1 MATDDARCA
10 AVRAA
15 TVEVMLPTL
24 PGDNPFAAPSELP
37 FGLPPFD
44 RVQVEHYLPAVD
56 AGLTEQA
63 AEVRAIADN
72 PEPATF
78 DNTIVALERSGEL
91 LDRVLHVLY
100 NLASSDTSPELQRIQ
115 AEIAPRIAAHYD
127 AIRLDQSL
135 FARIRDL
142 ADRRADLGL
151 DPESDYLLE
160 RYHTD
165 VLRAGAALDEA
176 ARDRLR
182 ELNQEL
188 SSLSTAFQENLLAES
203 NDLAV
208 VIDDESELDGLS
220 ADAVASAAEAATAR
234 GLDGKYLLTLVL
246 PTSQPALASLTN
258 RSVRERLHTASTTR
272 GARGNDNDTSSILTR
287 IAALRAQQAAVLGH
301 PHHASYLIAD
311 QTAQSADA
319 AMALLERL
327 APVAVAN
334 ARIEAEELQR
344 LLAQDVPGATLQPWD
359 WAFYAE
365 RVRREQFAVDG
376 GQLREYFELDRVLHD
391 GVFFAATKLYGLT
404 FAERTDLPVYH
415 EGVRIWE
422 VSDADGSPMGLFIG
436 DYHTRDS
443 KRGGAWMNS
452 YVSQSTL
459 LDTLPVVVNNLNIP
473 TPPAGEPTLMTI
485 DEVTTAFHEFG
496 HALHGLL
503 SNLKYPK
510 FSGTSVPRDFV
521 EYPSQVNEMWML
533 WPEVLANYA
542 RHYRTGEPLPA
553 ELVAKLEASQVYGEG
568 FATTEYLAAALLDQ
582 AWHRLGTEDVVEDV
596 AQFEAS
602 ALEKAGVAMASIPA
616 RYRSTYFAH
625 IFSGGYAAGYYS
637 YIWSEVLDA
646 DTVEW
651 FRANGGLR
659 RENGDTFR
667 RELLSRGGSLPA
679 MDAFRN
685 VVGRDPEI
693 GPLLERR
700 GLTGA

>member
-1 MATDDARCA
+1 
-10 AVRAA
+10 
-15 TVEVMLPTL
+15 MLPTL

-44 RVQVEHYLPAVD
+44 RIQVEHYLPAVE
-56 AGLTEQA
+56 AGLAEQA
-63 AEVRAIADN
+63 AEVRTIADD
-72 PEPATF
+72 PAPATF
-78 DNTIVALERSGEL
+78 DNTIVALERSGRL
-91 LDRVLHVLY
+91 LDRVLFVLY
-100 NLASSDTSPELQRIQ
+100 NLASSDTTPQLQRIQ
-115 AEIAPRIAAHYD
+115 AEIAPKIAAHRD
-127 AIRLDQSL
+127 AILLDQAL
-135 FARIRDL
+135 FGRIKDLFERRD
-142 ADRRADLGL
+142 DLGL
-151 DPESDYLLE
+151 DAESGYLLE

-165 VLRAGAALDEA
+165 FLRSGAALDEA

-188 SSLSTAFQENLLAES
+188 SSLSTAFQEKLLAES

-208 VIDDESELDGLS
+208 VVDDESELDGLS
-220 ADAVASAAEAATAR
+220 PDAIASAAEAATAR
-234 GLDGKYLLTLVL
+234 GLSGKYLLTLIL
-246 PTSQPALASLTN
+246 PSSQPALASLTN
-258 RSVRERLHTASTTR
+258 RSVRERVYKASVAR
-272 GARGNDNDTSSILTR
+272 GARGNENDTSSTLIR
-287 IAALRAQQAAVLGH
+287 IAALRARKAAVLGH
-301 PHHASYLIAD
+301 PHHASYVIAD
-311 QTAQSADA
+311 ETAGSAEA
-319 AMALLERL
+319 ALALLERL

-334 ARIEAEELQR
+334 ARVEAEELQR
-344 LLAQDVPGATLQPWD
+344 LLEQDVPGATLEAWD

-365 RVRREQFAVDG
+365 RVRRERFAVDSA
-376 GQLREYFELDRVLHD
+376 QLREYFELDRVLHD

-404 FAERTDLPVYH
+404 FTERTDLPVYH
-415 EGVRIWE
+415 EGVRVFE
-422 VSDADGSPMGLFIG
+422 VSDEDGSPIGLFLG
-436 DYHTRDS
+436 DYHTRDA

-452 YVSQSTL
+452 YSDQSSL
-459 LDTLPVVVNNLNIP
+459 LGTLPVVVNNLNIP
-473 TPPAGEPTLMTI
+473 KPPAGEPTLMTF

-503 SNLKYPK
+503 SDVKYPK
-510 FSGTSVPRDFV
+510 FTGTSVPRDFV
-521 EYPSQVNEMWML
+521 EFPSQVNEMWML

-542 RHYRTGEPLPA
+542 RHYKTGEPLPA
-553 ELVAKLEASQVYGEG
+553 ELVEKLQASTQYGEG

-596 AQFEAS
+596 AQFEAA
-602 ALEKAGVAMASIPA
+602 ALEKAGVAVAAIPP

-659 RENGDTFR
+659 RENGDAFR
-667 RELLSRGGSLPA
+667 RGLLSRGGSVPA
-679 MDAFRN
+679 MDAFRD

-693 GPLLERR
+693 GPLLQRR